1 MNANSKHMN
10 WLLGLIGAVV
20 GGIVGYFVFF
30 LLAGQGLYALV
41 LVSAGPGLGGGLL
54 LRGKSIGFGAAC
66 GFLGMLLGLFTEW
79 RFAPFIA
86 DPSFTYFITHA
97 HNLQIT
103 TLIMIAIGGLCGF
116 WFGMG
121 REGESRKEGE

>member
-1 MNANSKHMN
+1 MNANTKPAN
-10 WLLGLIGAVV
+10 WPLGLIGAVV

-30 LLAGQGLYALV
+30 LLSSQGLYAVV
-41 LVSAGPGLGGGLL
+41 LVSAAPGLGGGLL
-54 LRGKSIGFGAAC
+54 LRGKSIGLGVAC
-66 GFLGMLLGLFTEW
+66 GFIGVLLGLFTEW

-86 DPSFTYFITHA
+86 DPSFTYFI

-103 TLIMIAIGGLCGF
+103 TLILIAIGGLLGF

-121 REGESRKEGE
+121 REVDNRKEGE